1 MFGEQFARD
10 LRGKHRKLPFEDLL
24 ATVTFSTAASVYR
37 GFHDF
42 ILPRFRVEEIFVSGG
57 GMHNE
62 TLMGFL
68 RGIFDPI
75 PVAPL
80 NDLGIHGD
88 AKEALAFALLAD
100 ATLQGLP
107 SNVPGATGAK
117 RPAVLG
123 KIIL

>member
-1 MFGEQFARD
+1 VD
-10 LRGKHRKLPFEDLL
+10 
-24 ATVTFSTAASVYR
+24 
-37 GFHDF
+37 
-42 ILPRFRVEEIFVSGG
+42 EIFVSGG

-75 PVAPL
+75 PIAPL
-80 NDLGIHGD
+80 NDLGIEGD

-100 ATLQGLP
+100 ATLRGLP
-107 SNVPGATGAK
+107 SNIAGATGAK